1 MAKNS
6 LFSLVLGKEI
16 DLIGSIDDARRHMN
30 NRFFAPKVK
39 TNAEEVIG
47 TIKEELQ
54 VGPR

>member
-16 DLIGSIDDARRHMN
+16 DLIGSIDDARQHMN

-39 TNAEEVIG
+39 TNAEEIIG
-47 TIKEELQ
+47 QIKD
-54 VGPR
+54 